1 MPRRTKVADW
11 RNSAAKGLLR
21 NDIISGAV
29 LPNDKANDVWLM
41 HPEYSAYHP
50 RNFATNLR
58 NLRNVISRDAA
69 RADTDYEAYKHDRA
83 IVQSS
88 IVISV
93 PVWHRSL
100 AAKLLKQDIKDKK
113 HINVK
118 PAELYKSRVEY
129 QCFSQ
134 KTFRNHIYQE
144 KKRQEKSETVKNG
157 THPRYAKLKVREAVR
172 AIYNESN

>member
-1 MPRRTKVADW
+1 MPGRNKVADW

-29 LPNDKANDVWLM
+29 LPNDKANDVWLIR
-41 HPEYSAYHP
+41 PEYLAYHP

-69 RADTDYEAYKHDRA
+69 RADIDYKAYKHDHA
-83 IVQSS
+83 IMQSS
-88 IVISV
+88 IANSV

-100 AAKLLKQDIKDKK
+100 AAKLLKQDMKDKK

-118 PAELYKSRVEY
+118 PAESYTSRVEY

-134 KTFRNHIYQE
+134 KTFRDHIYQE
-144 KKRQEKSETVKNG
+144 KKRQEKSETVKNVV
-157 THPRYAKLKVREAVR
+157 HPQYAKLKVREAVR
-172 AIYNESN
+172 VLYNESN